1 MINVTYMGHATMAL
15 DNVLVIPSG
24 EILLI
29 AQVVTQIIIL
39 KSKLMKYITKHSFWS
54 RGCKDIRG
62 QSWRSKK
69 MSAHS
74 TKFEPG

>member
-1 MINVTYMGHATMAL
+1 MINATLMEHVIMAL

-39 KSKLMKYITKHSFWS
+39 KSKLIKH
-54 RGCKDIRG
+54 INI
-62 QSWRSKK
+62 
-69 MSAHS
+69 
-74 TKFEPG
+74 PN